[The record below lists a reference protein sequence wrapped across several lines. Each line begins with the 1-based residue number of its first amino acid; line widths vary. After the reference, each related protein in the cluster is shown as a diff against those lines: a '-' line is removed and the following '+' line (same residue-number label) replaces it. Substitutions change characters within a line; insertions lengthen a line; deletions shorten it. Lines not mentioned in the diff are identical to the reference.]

1 MVLSCQAQLPLEIF
15 HDSILIES
23 LCEKNADV
31 PRVVD
36 AFGHWSHE
44 LAGEHGRFVM
54 AASQIWGPSHVRLTD
69 QALQDS
75 LIIRLSKGG
84 DKIAM
89 PKLLKNKTLPLKAEK
104 GVSTS
109 QDSVHFLYQSS
120 KGHADHSGSFHK
132 HIQTYSPPL
141 IHKLRH
147 SSKMQAEAPARAV
160 LRSCSTLRTLSPD
173 TTPYLEVTGV
183 KRQKNLG

>member
-1 MVLSCQAQLPLEIF
+1 MLLVIGPMNLRVNMADLWWLHHKFGEPVMLGW
-15 HDSILIES
+15 LI
-23 LCEKNADV
+23 K
-31 PRVVD
+31 PY
-36 AFGHWSHE
+36 
-44 LAGEHGRFVM
+44 
-54 AASQIWGPSHVRLTD
+54 
-69 QALQDS
+69 S

-89 PKLLKNKTLPLKAEK
+89 PKLLKKKTLPLKAEK

-132 HIQTYSPPL
+132 HIQTYSPIL

-183 KRQKNLG
+183 KRQKSLG